1 MEQPTVSRIQTLLM
15 ITGHSWGAGEG
26 RRAWMFL
33 GMAVRGAQV
42 IGLFQESG
50 PALTREEF
58 ILAEE
63 RRRTAWTCFLMDSL
77 LSGGKGRRRGLAAE
91 DMQIQLPCDTGYF
104 YFGEPVRCQKINETE
119 EDLRAVRMASQGRL
133 DIGNIGIVGYTMQV
147 ADTWGAVARWACS
160 TTEDLPWERAS
171 EYQTLMRSLERWRT
185 SLPSRLAYSVSSLHA
200 HSASD
205 QGQAFCYMH
214 SVYFMC
220 LMFLNRSY
228 LQSLPE
234 VEPRKRAP
242 SGSELERRWHQ
253 WELQSKKELLAV
265 SNQVCEM
272 LYEMRNFGLFFLRG
286 LVPWIG
292 FTAYTATGIMLYYY
306 HFPDQNEKS
315 NAMSQARD
323 HVVQGCMFLKDMKGS
338 WPMADTWRETIKQM
352 QIYYSN
358 IKTKGEQS
366 ITQNERREM
375 RNAIVDYGA
384 LQPSPV
390 HSSSENEGGPAA
402 GLLSKLKLQ
411 YITSAASSS
420 PVPMPNAATIQTPV
434 TLPSLQNSPLSLNP
448 NSPMPSHQ
456 HQSPMPS
463 HNQQQQQHHPRQ
475 SSISHSHHSPM
486 PFKRSPS
493 PSGESP
499 NMGSHQHQ
507 QQMTTVPGS
516 GGYQTVEIDFLSPG
530 FDMFEMDFNIND
542 EDLESAIAD
551 AAQGFWNDFPGEV
564 EVV

>member
-1 MEQPTVSRIQTLLM
+1 
-15 ITGHSWGAGEG
+15 
-26 RRAWMFL
+26 MFL

-42 IGLFQESG
+42 IGLFQESA
-50 PALTREEF
+50 PAHTREEF

-77 LSGGKGRRRGLAAE
+77 LSGGKGRRRSLAAE

-104 YFGEPVRCQKINETE
+104 YFGEPVRCQWINETE
-119 EDLRAVRMASQGRL
+119 ENLRAIRTASQGHI
-133 DIGNIGIVGYTMQV
+133 DIGQLGIVGYTMQV

-160 TTEDLPWERAS
+160 TTDDLPWERTS
-171 EYQTLMRSLERWRT
+171 EYQSLIRSLERWRT

-220 LMFLNRSY
+220 LMFLHRSY

-242 SGSELERRWHQ
+242 TGSQLERQWHE

-265 SNQVCEM
+265 ANQVCEM

-338 WPMADTWRETIKQM
+338 WPMADTWVFCQF
-352 QIYYSN
+352 
-358 IKTKGEQS
+358 
-366 ITQNERREM
+366 
-375 RNAIVDYGA
+375 
-384 LQPSPV
+384 
-390 HSSSENEGGPAA
+390 
-402 GLLSKLKLQ
+402 
-411 YITSAASSS
+411 
-420 PVPMPNAATIQTPV
+420 
-434 TLPSLQNSPLSLNP
+434 
-448 NSPMPSHQ
+448 
-456 HQSPMPS
+456 
-463 HNQQQQQHHPRQ
+463 
-475 SSISHSHHSPM
+475 SSIPANHANKIDSAKQSNKCKS
-486 PFKRSPS
+486 
-493 PSGESP
+493 
-499 NMGSHQHQ
+499 
-507 QQMTTVPGS
+507 TTPTS
-516 GGYQTVEIDFLSPG
+516 KPKANNQ
-530 FDMFEMDFNIND
+530 
-542 EDLESAIAD
+542 
-551 AAQGFWNDFPGEV
+551 
-564 EVV
+564 